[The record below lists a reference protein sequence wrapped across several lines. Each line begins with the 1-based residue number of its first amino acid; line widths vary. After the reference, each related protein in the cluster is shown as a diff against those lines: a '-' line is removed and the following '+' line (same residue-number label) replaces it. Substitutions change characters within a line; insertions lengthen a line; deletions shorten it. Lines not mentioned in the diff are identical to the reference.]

1 MPSWYVMTVKPLFR
15 ILTAQPEPLW
25 LKHGISGEHKVVP
38 CSCTCRSIRKMHEC
52 PPMMQNGC
60 VFLPVSRSLLVG
72 PIKSSS
78 CNKTDDTLP
87 CVQGTFLDK
96 VLNSFSWFYASHLL
110 MTIAVVTLLVVHP
123 LPGLGRRGPAR
134 LNCDGPAKAD
144 FGDNDYHGTTWV
156 GPFQSASQAPVRRE
170 LPSSAIPRLF
180 KRVLSKVH
188 LESQVI

>member
-1 MPSWYVMTVKPLFR
+1 
-15 ILTAQPEPLW
+15 
-25 LKHGISGEHKVVP
+25 
-38 CSCTCRSIRKMHEC
+38 
-52 PPMMQNGC
+52 MQNGC

-144 FGDNDYHGTTWV
+144 FGDKAYHGTTWV
-156 GPFQSASQAPVRRE
+156 GSSQSACHALVRRD
-170 LPSSAIPRLF
+170 LSSSAVPGVERGCSQQSPSEVCPWRHVDHESWGVRIALLNIELCWAHSLRWLG
-180 KRVLSKVH
+180 RCSK
-188 LESQVI
+188 SYGCTGA